1 MVMHHC
7 RGDDFL
13 TGLKLFDVGH
23 EELQPGL
30 DLETKSQ
37 SAPFAN
43 PRRMTGICA

>member
-30 DLETKSQ
+30 DLETKRINLPLSRTR
-37 SAPFAN
+37 AE
-43 PRRMTGICA
+43 